1 MCCSQRRHASLSVKV
16 GSARAIKAG
25 HSPGRH
31 HEAWAP
37 TKTVSKAAKGASASG
52 SCATGVTG
60 SKHWGRG
67 TLAHVAAWVQAH
79 HAHMH
84 KCTNTRAYRP
94 DMTHGYFL

>member
-60 SKHWGRG
+60 SKHGGRG

-79 HAHMH
+79 HACAH
-84 KCTNTRAYRP
+84 KCVCFRTRLP
-94 DMTHGYFL
+94 T